1 MCSLHSVTRVWATR
15 WAACSD
21 EAKKG
26 LAPPKMWRAH
36 NAGRPRGCARQSLH
50 KKQEG
55 RRRRVDTSDPDRPA
69 YERAHNGAG
78 VSGARLPSTPFPQP
92 CRDIQ
97 AQSLHIKSRWTSN
110 FIMYVHMCTGTG
122 AAKAARATRS
132 NKAKKRKKER
142 KKKRPGDP
150 QTGPDTARPR
160 HTQLCT
166 KKARLKN
173 TKSRLR
179 HVVAAAS
186 VTPAST
192 HATGR
197 GGRRGTAPTPFPH
210 SLTLPNPQQAPLPD
224 YPSIPAP
231 ILRAA
236 RVRCGARGGAV
247 EGAAATATAI
257 AIAIGGACSRCGRGC
272 GEPDEPIDPQSTL
285 RGEGGL
291 FFHLWSTH
299 RRVSMGLWARHA
311 AGDGQQG
318 KAKR

>member
-97 AQSLHIKSRWTSN
+97 AQSLHINSRWTSN

-166 KKARLKN
+166 KKARLK
-173 TKSRLR
+173 TPK
-179 HVVAAAS
+179 AAF
-186 VTPAST
+186 
-192 HATGR
+192 ATLSHR
-197 GGRRGTAPTPFPH
+197 PPIP
-210 SLTLPNPQQAPLPD
+210 LQA
-224 YPSIPAP
+224 
-231 ILRAA
+231 RTQ
-236 RVRCGARGGAV
+236 R
-247 EGAAATATAI
+247 GAAV
-257 AIAIGGACSRCGRGC
+257 SRGRH
-272 GEPDEPIDPQSTL
+272 PRP
-285 RGEGGL
+285 
-291 FFHLWSTH
+291 
-299 RRVSMGLWARHA
+299 ARTP
-311 AGDGQQG
+311 
-318 KAKR
+318 